1 MVQTT
6 LPTTS
11 LQDRLRDLKPKVLD
25 QFCRRALDGAI
36 HALDNTANPLR
47 LNFFSTALRMLYE
60 HTMKKL
66 APADQVKL
74 SPWFTVQQEGGNP
87 TRGQRIQFAV
97 QGGLMDAFLTDE
109 LQIDI
114 GPMRKRLVK
123 AVDNLGKHVHG
134 DEAAIIADPVLQD
147 QEADS
152 VIAALAAFLDTYA
165 ECRSAILE
173 PIQER
178 LDDAAVNVLLAET
191 IQAVDELATHHS
203 IEEVY
208 VASTVVQSI
217 GVSDITYRATGTL
230 SVVLQWG
237 SNSDLRRGDGAELD
251 QSFPFSCDIV
261 VPLEDPWDLD
271 VAEASYGIDAR
282 AWHRAMA
289 PDELQPE

>member
-1 MVQTT
+1 MTT
-6 LPTTS
+6 LPTKS
-11 LQDRLRDLKPKVLD
+11 LQDRLRDLKPKVID
-25 QFCRRALDGAI
+25 NFCRRALDGAI
-36 HALDNTANPLR
+36 HALDGTANPLR

-74 SPWFTVQQEGGNP
+74 SRWFTVQQESGNP

-97 QGGLMDAFLTDE
+97 QGGLLDAFLKDE
-109 LQIDI
+109 LQINI

-134 DEAAIIADPVLQD
+134 DQATIITDPVLQN
-147 QEADS
+147 QEADNM
-152 VIAALAAFLDTYA
+152 IADLAAFLDTYA

-178 LDDAAVNVLLAET
+178 LDDAAVDILLAET
-191 IQAVDELATHHS
+191 IQTVDELATHHS

-208 VASTVVQSI
+208 VASTVVHSI
-217 GVSDITYRATGTL
+217 GISDITYQAKGTL
-230 SVVLQWG
+230 SVVLQWD
-237 SNSDLRRGDGAELD
+237 SNSDLRRGDGAELG
-251 QSFPFSCDIV
+251 QSFPFYCDIA

-271 VAEASYGIDAR
+271 VADTSYGVDTSEWR
-282 AWHRAMA
+282 RAMA
-289 PDELQPE
+289 PDE